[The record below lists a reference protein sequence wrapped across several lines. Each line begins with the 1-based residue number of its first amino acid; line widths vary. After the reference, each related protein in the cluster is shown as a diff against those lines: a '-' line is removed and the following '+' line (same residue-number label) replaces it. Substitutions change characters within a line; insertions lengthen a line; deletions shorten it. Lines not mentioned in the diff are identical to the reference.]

1 MVYGSFVRAVRLSRG
16 MTQRQL
22 AEVSGVLASNI
33 SAIEHDRRMPSAD
46 TLNRLLV
53 ACGYE
58 LAAAAGAKVIYCD
71 LPRAGWFPDEDLP
84 APDPG
89 DPPDEAPSLPPS
101 ASLEERV
108 RHITAVL
115 DAVDA
120 TRR

>member
-1 MVYGSFVRAVRLSRG
+1 MYGAFVRAVRESRG

-22 AEVSGVLASNI
+22 AEVSGVRASNI
-33 SAIEHDRRMPSAD
+33 SAIEHDRRMPTAD

-53 ACGYE
+53 SCGYE
-58 LAAAAGAKVIYCD
+58 LAAVAGPKVLYCD

-84 APDPG
+84 PSDPG
-89 DPPDEAPSLPPS
+89 DPPDEAPALGPD
-101 ASLEERV
+101 ASMEERV